1 METLKVIGQET
12 IGNIHFTGIEGGF
25 GKGKKAM
32 LAKDIA
38 VIHGRSVREINELIN
53 RNIKRFRDGIDLLD
67 LKQIVRND
75 VFSAYGFTKAQWGN
89 AKNIYLLSERGYA
102 KLLKILDDDKAWDIY
117 DELVDNYFNMRVAI
131 KENQPS
137 LVAQERLKIMKDNSA
152 TRRANMLY
160 KIAMA
165 TDSNSSKQQLLA
177 RAAKEITGEMTI
189 PIMKEKE
196 YSATDIAKRLGTTA
210 TMVGRT
216 ANRLGLKADQ
226 PGQNEYGRWTNS
238 KSRYSDKEVPQWL
251 YTEKGYRA
259 VKKGLEKRLNTKTL
273 EMHSK
278 SWSD

>member
-1 METLKVIGQET
+1 MEALKVLGTEKIGKFE
-12 IGNIHFTGIEGGF
+12 FTGIEGGF
-25 GKGKKAM
+25 GEGKKAM
-32 LAKDIA
+32 LVKDIA
-38 VIHGRSVREINELIN
+38 LIHGKELRQINQAIN
-53 RNIKRFRDGIDLLD
+53 MNQKRFKNGIDIVDLLNQSD
-67 LKQIVRND
+67 
-75 VFSAYGFTKAQWGN
+75 GFRKFAEENGLIGSNRTQHV
-89 AKNIYLLSERGYA
+89 YLLSERGYA
-102 KLLKILDDDKAWDIY
+102 KLLKIMDDDKAWDIY

-131 KENQPS
+131 KENKPS
-137 LVAQERLKIMKDNSA
+137 LVTQERLAIMKDNSA

-196 YSATDIAKRLGTTA
+196 YSAGDIAKRLGTTA

-251 YTEKGYRA
+251 YTEAGYKA
-259 VKKGLEKRLNTKTL
+259 IKKEVKK
-273 EMHSK
+273 
-278 SWSD
+278 